1 MPIEKI
7 YTFDI
12 NKVDKIVNILLKDQ
26 QILFIYDNKMSPLEQ
41 TRAITYCK
49 VHNTFNHHTNS
60 CLCFRGTIQRAIG
73 NAKYI

>member
-12 NKVDKIVNILLKDQ
+12 KKVDKIVNILLKDQ

-41 TRAITYCK
+41 T
-49 VHNTFNHHTNS
+49 
-60 CLCFRGTIQRAIG
+60 
-73 NAKYI
+73 